1 MSKQKYNA
9 FRYYEGICSTKNI
22 VPEIAKV
29 LSLGVRSNAVK
40 DASGNVLLSPKVLRG
55 QNWDIVYPAPDST
68 FAISNDP
75 DNDDYKEMSSEDY
88 VAKINNQVAQIS
100 DTVILRTNITS
111 DEVTDEED
119 DENLSSEEMV
129 DNLTMYLE
137 IYKPAYICNPEQ
149 YPLDCERQG
158 IIPKLIT
165 EDIYTDALATI
176 VTKEHIIT
184 SENINT
190 TDSKKVS
197 ITSSANKG
205 SKYKFFNA
213 VNAKTYISKIYKIVG
228 EDKANEAGFSIPDTL
243 SPTSTITLSSDEVL
257 SIRAKDIDLYNNLI
271 KNVLDTLNDA
281 DIKKINELKITVT
294 YSDAIEEEEKYSFIL
309 DYTILKSQYTIEAN
323 TSFNVDEL
331 FYDEL
336 FNKDGTQKA
345 IITTQIVPF
354 YKMDGIYTPID
365 EKKWEYDAAS
375 TSNHGIIFKEKI
387 TGNTLDDGEIVFKYN
402 ITKDVTENIS
412 DRVLVPNNHYIL
424 MRMYDDLNETKDGP
438 SESIYDSNGDVI
450 TQRAHIS
457 DWCKYAWYRDFEE
470 IYKDDIDTDVS
481 VNNIADGTLLVP
493 LITAGLNSETKIRYW
508 INTNNNRFD
517 LVIMG
522 NPSLD
527 IQRERH
533 LVSACYCGK
542 IDSFDYSISDV
553 AGNFALFVSSSTEP
567 CNSKLEI
574 EKIKSSTTVDTTTLI
589 QPCDVNK
596 DQFFFT
602 APEGTFFFD
611 GDYRYT
617 IKDKDGNIV
626 IDEQTVLTKDI
637 SAEDTVIITIPQYSY
652 DNTYKLYLTYPYYT
666 EDKKLT
672 PGVERDMFGNVINVE
687 KTNSWGKNTSDGTTS
702 IMMYHTRSRAYY
714 QKHHMMFTTTEEY
727 MSKVMYGKSSYTNEY
742 YADRIKVTHSND
754 GPRGMLNDML
764 VIDSHSLYP
773 LDELVINKDFAK
785 EPEEYEETYIYFPVT
800 APYSPL
806 SDSPNATYGIA
817 IKKAEVAPAFT
828 DENTTVDLA
837 IDELKLLSKNLWWG
851 ITEDIYPP
859 SEVAVGNQ
867 KCSVLWELIKETK
880 WYDSSTSVG
889 ADKYCGLTLNL
900 LQDST
905 MIGDTDNVLTAK
917 GIVNENDN
925 IAQCTDANYTGD
937 KKTSKIKFTVSGF
950 EPDDSNNSI
959 YYGISS
965 EDITI
970 RNGDVIKLDIIPPNN
985 NDPSLDS
992 HHTGNYSY
1000 YIKEVPCVGEITETT
1015 EQTLVLDNA
1024 KPGDKL
1030 YIYEVAT
1037 DTEDPYK
1044 HVVVKYAKTVLT
1056 QKLLKYPSDVVIK
1069 IVSGNGKV
1077 VQPAESYATVTYGDT
1092 FVIKVKTETDEIDK
1106 VEVIANDETTVLP
1119 DTAYSQSG
1127 NTIQITLTD
1136 VTADTEVQVSLKT
1149 KTSASETP

>member
-22 VPEIAKV
+22 VPELAKV

-88 VAKINNQVAQIS
+88 IAKINNQVAQIS
-100 DTVILRTNITS
+100 DTVILRTNIAS
-111 DEVTDEED
+111 DEITDEED
-119 DENLSSEEMV
+119 DENLSSEEMI

-165 EDIYTDALATI
+165 EDIYTDALATV

-184 SENINT
+184 SESINT
-190 TDSKKVS
+190 DDSRKVS

-205 SKYKFFNA
+205 SKDKYFNT
-213 VNAKTYISKIYKIVG
+213 VNTKTYISKIFKIVG
-228 EDKANEAGFSIPDTL
+228 EDKANASGFSIPDAL
-243 SPTSTITLSSDEVL
+243 SPTSTVTLTSDEVL
-257 SIRAKDIDLYNNLI
+257 SIRAKDIDLYNGLI

-281 DIKKINELKITVT
+281 DIKKINELKITVS
-294 YSDAIEEEEKYSFIL
+294 YNESKEDENEKYSFIL

-331 FYDEL
+331 FHDEL
-336 FNKDGTQKA
+336 FNKDDTQKA

-375 TSNHGIIFKEKI
+375 TNNHGIIFKDKI

-402 ITKDVTENIS
+402 ITKDITENIS

-457 DWCKYAWYRDFEE
+457 DWCKYAWYKDFEE

-508 INTNNNRFD
+508 INTNNSRFD

-527 IQRERH
+527 IERERH
-533 LVSACYCGK
+533 LISACYCGK

-574 EKIKSSTTVDTTTLI
+574 EKIRSATTVDTTTLI
-589 QPCDVNK
+589 QTCDVNK

-602 APEGTFFFD
+602 APEGTYFYD

-637 SAEDTVIITIPQYSY
+637 SAGDTVIITIPQYSY
-652 DNTYKLYLTYPYYT
+652 DNTHKLYLTYPYYT

-837 IDELKLLSKNLWWG
+837 IEELKLLSKNLWWG

-859 SEVAVGNQ
+859 NEITVGNQ

-880 WYDSSTSVG
+880 WYDSAASVG

-900 LQDST
+900 LQDES
-905 MIGDTDNVLTAK
+905 MIGDTEDVLSVETIASGKVAQYDNAS
-917 GIVNENDN
+917 
-925 IAQCTDANYTGD
+925 YTGD
-937 KKTSKIKFTVSGF
+937 KKTSKVKFTVNGF
-950 EPDDSNNSI
+950 TPDDNNNSV

-965 EDITI
+965 EDIEI
-970 RNGDVIKLDIIPPNN
+970 NNGDVIELEIVPPNN
-985 NDPSLDS
+985 ENPALDS
-992 HHTGNYSY
+992 YHAGNYSY
-1000 YIKEVPCVGEITETT
+1000 YIKEVPCVGEITETP
-1015 EQTLVLDNA
+1015 EQVLILDNA

-1030 YIYEVAT
+1030 YVYEVAT
-1037 DTEDPYK
+1037 DSEDPNK
-1044 HVVVKYAKTVLT
+1044 HVVVKYAKAELT
-1056 QKLLKYPSDVVIK
+1056 QELIKYPSDVVIK

-1077 VQPAESYATVTYGDT
+1077 VQPGESYATVKYGDA
-1092 FVIKVKTETDEIDK
+1092 FVIKVKTETDEVDK
-1106 VEVIANDETTVLP
+1106 VETVIDGVTTELP
-1119 DTAYSQSG
+1119 DTAYTQSG
-1127 NTIQITLTD
+1127 NVIQITLAS
-1136 VTADTEVQVSLKT
+1136 VTADTEVQISLKT
-1149 KTSASETP
+1149 KTVLDETP